1 MTFEDSFLEQII
13 IIFFY
18 KLKFTIMKKVL
29 TLVSA
34 LSMVAGSA
42 VANDFDWTGLE
53 EPQLEAGTHFV
64 KGTKSNLTYKD
75 QEFSFQVSQGDK
87 VQLEVNG
94 ENLDITVNDSKLTA
108 SLEGGK
114 ISFRAENDGRVVL
127 KLGTGTAIKSIY
139 VESDNYRTAL
149 KYIETIGKAA
159 VNKATVDIADYS
171 TMIDKDNQNLSFDG
185 FFTSVK
191 EEINLE
197 AQKVAQME
205 AELVTAKAGNTVDK
219 LLAEGLATSLENR
232 LNAVKTAVEKIV
244 TDAEAAKKN
253 YDNITKVVAKGVD
266 DRLVEAAKTTVSA
279 IDNNALTYIWDFKL
293 DGKKIVKSSLKAA
306 WAEDE
311 LNAIAKDRDAL
322 KKAAMEELSRF
333 YKSTKNEADWQKDF
347 DGLKG
352 QIDNM
357 IARAIVER
365 DYKSKI
371 TNLKTK
377 VDNLNGV
384 LAIKDVNQ
392 KDVFTKPAG
401 YDDWTKAV
409 KELND
414 FIDDTTNRRDYTK
427 AELDADPVGKYT
439 TADKTFTS
447 LKDEFIGQAHKAL
460 TALSAD
466 AQKNIDTYSYK
477 ISAKYQN
484 EPETQK
490 QYEKEFAVIQSELNG
505 YNKTIGLKDYA
516 TIVEGYNTIAKNIS
530 GINDQVKAKWD
541 KTLNDQKIK
550 VKDNNKEAKKVIDD
564 QIDAVRKNYN
574 DYIAKIEAWKKADF
588 ASDDMI
594 ASLNANQRV
603 LFDIVGELDAQK
615 KAVADKVAELE
626 TAIDEVSDVEFDPN
640 DATKY
645 RFNGEN
651 KDGKTYKSIVE
662 EIEGRIKV
670 QIDAAVKTANDRAWT
685 YLTRD
690 WSNGKATLTFND
702 ANQKYNA
709 AKEYIDKGLSESK
722 MTQEAHD
729 SFDKRYQGILDK
741 SQNANFGENYRVDAY
756 NKANDYMNA
765 LTLADNIGSIS
776 TDYLAKIET
785 AVKAVNDQL
794 EAYKALYQKVATKKV
809 AWTVAKSKEADYQKE
824 YKQVVPDG
832 KDDFVKIKL
841 QEINDALKDFSK
853 KLEDNA
859 LEASSLKD
867 EADTVLK
874 FFDAGYFQATNYKGY
889 VANNEAKSKADALIA
904 VVKAEITNAKAAIAG
919 YREEVQADANVV
931 IAAAETTVSAQE
943 SSVAKDFA
951 DGKLGDTY
959 ASIEGALKTASAN
972 LKQALAD
979 AEKAEKGGNLDI
991 DGDGQIG
998 LSDIDK
1004 ATDNTKGGAMDGT
1017 TFTNF
1022 IEAYLQY
1029 ISK

>member
-1 MTFEDSFLEQII
+1 
-13 IIFFY
+13 
-18 KLKFTIMKKVL
+18 MKKVL

-53 EPQLEAGTHFV
+53 KPQLEAGTHFV
-64 KGTKSNLTYKD
+64 KGTKSNLTYEN
-75 QEFSFQVSQGDK
+75 QAFSFKVTKGDK
-87 VQLEVNG
+87 VQLGVNG
-94 ENLDITVNDSKLTA
+94 ENLDITVNGSKLSA

-114 ISFRAENDGRVVL
+114 ISFVAEADGDVVL
-127 KLGTGTAIKSIY
+127 KLGTDTAIKSIY
-139 VESDNYRTAL
+139 VESDNYRKAENLIKTV
-149 KYIETIGKAA
+149 GMAA

-205 AELVTAKAGNTVDK
+205 AELVTAKAENTVK
-219 LLAEGLATSLENR
+219 ELLAEGLETSLEKR
-232 LNAVKTAVEKIV
+232 LGAVKTAVEKIV
-244 TDAEAAKKN
+244 KDAEAAKKN

-427 AELDADPVGKYT
+427 AELDVDPVGKYT

-541 KTLNDQKIK
+541 KTLNDQKVK
-550 VKDNNKEAKKVIDD
+550 VKDNNKDAKKVIDD

-741 SQNANFGENYRVDAY
+741 SQNANVGENYRVDAY

-794 EAYKALYQKVATKKV
+794 EAYTALYQKVATKKV

-832 KDDFVKIKL
+832 KDDFVKTKL
-841 QEINDALKDFSK
+841 KEINDALKAFSK

-859 LEASSLKD
+859 LTASSLND
-867 EADTVLK
+867 EADAVLAS
-874 FFDAGYFQATNYKGY
+874 FDAGYFQATNYKGY

-951 DGKLGDTY
+951 AGTLGDTY

-998 LSDIDK
+998 LSDIEK

>member
-1 MTFEDSFLEQII
+1 
-13 IIFFY
+13 
-18 KLKFTIMKKVL
+18 MKKVL

-53 EPQLEAGTHFV
+53 KPQLEAGTHFV
-64 KGTKSNLTYKD
+64 KGTKSNLTYEN
-75 QEFSFQVSQGDK
+75 QAFSFKVTKGDK
-87 VQLEVNG
+87 VQLGVNG
-94 ENLDITVNDSKLTA
+94 ENLDITVNGSKLSA

-114 ISFRAENDGRVVL
+114 ISFVAEADGDVVL
-127 KLGTGTAIKSIY
+127 KLGTDTAIKSIY
-139 VESDNYRTAL
+139 VESDNYRKAENLIKTV
-149 KYIETIGKAA
+149 GMAA

-205 AELVTAKAGNTVDK
+205 AELVTAKAENTVK
-219 LLAEGLATSLENR
+219 ELLAEGLETSLEKR
-232 LNAVKTAVEKIV
+232 LGAVKTAVEKIV
-244 TDAEAAKKN
+244 KDAEAAKKN

-427 AELDADPVGKYT
+427 AELDVDPVGKYT

-541 KTLNDQKIK
+541 KTLNDQKVK
-550 VKDNNKEAKKVIDD
+550 VKDNNKDAKKVIDD

-662 EIEGRIKV
+662 EIEERIKV

-741 SQNANFGENYRVDAY
+741 SQNANVGENYRVDAY

-794 EAYKALYQKVATKKV
+794 EAYTALYQKVATKKV

-832 KDDFVKIKL
+832 KDDFVKTKL
-841 QEINDALKDFSK
+841 QEINDALKAFSK

-859 LEASSLKD
+859 LTASSLND
-867 EADTVLK
+867 EADAVLAS
-874 FFDAGYFQATNYKGY
+874 FDAGYFQATNYKGF

-951 DGKLGDTY
+951 AGTLGDTY

-998 LSDIDK
+998 LSDIEK

>member
-1 MTFEDSFLEQII
+1 
-13 IIFFY
+13 
-18 KLKFTIMKKVL
+18 MKKVL

-53 EPQLEAGTHFV
+53 KPQLEAGTHFV
-64 KGTKSNLTYKD
+64 KGTKQNLTYEN
-75 QEFSFQVSQGDK
+75 QEFSFKVTKGDK
-87 VQLEVNG
+87 VQLGVNG
-94 ENLDITVNDSKLTA
+94 ENLDITVNGSKLSA

-114 ISFRAENDGRVVL
+114 ISFVAEADGDVVL
-127 KLGTGTAIKSIY
+127 KLGTDTAIKSIY
-139 VESDNYRTAL
+139 VESDNYREAEKLIKTV
-149 KYIETIGKAA
+149 GMAA

-205 AELVTAKAGNTVDK
+205 AELVTAKAENTVDK
-219 LLAEGLATSLENR
+219 LLAKGLETSLENR

-266 DRLVEAAKTTVSA
+266 ERLVEAAKTTVSK
-279 IDNNALTYIWDFKL
+279 IDNDALTYIWDFKL

-311 LNAIAKDRDAL
+311 LKAIAKDRDEL

-333 YKSTKNEADWQKDF
+333 YKSTKNNADWQKDF

-365 DYKSKI
+365 EYKSKI

-392 KDVFTKPAG
+392 KEVFTKPAG

-427 AELDADPVGKYT
+427 DELVVNPVGKYT
-439 TADKTFTS
+439 TAENTFTS
-447 LKDEFIGQAHKAL
+447 LKDEFIGQAHSAL

-574 DYIAKIEAWKKADF
+574 DNIAKIEAWKKADF

-615 KAVADKVAELE
+615 KAVADKVTELE

-640 DATKY
+640 DADKY
-645 RFNGEN
+645 RFSGKN
-651 KDGKTYKSIVE
+651 KDGKTYKEIVE

-670 QIDAAVKTANDRAWT
+670 QIDEAVKTANDRAWT

-741 SQNANFGENYRVDAY
+741 SQNANVGENYRVDAY
-756 NKANDYMNA
+756 DKANDYKTA

-785 AVKAVNDQL
+785 AVKAVNVQL
-794 EAYKALYQKVATKKV
+794 EAYTALYQKVATKKV

-832 KDDFVKIKL
+832 KDDFVKTKL
-841 QEINDALKDFSK
+841 QEINDALKAFSK

-859 LEASSLKD
+859 LTASSLND
-867 EADTVLK
+867 EADAVLAS
-874 FFDAGYFQATNYKGY
+874 FDAGYFQATNYKGY

-998 LSDIDK
+998 LSDIEK

>member
-1 MTFEDSFLEQII
+1 
-13 IIFFY
+13 
-18 KLKFTIMKKVL
+18 MKKVL
-29 TLVSA
+29 TLVST

-42 VANDFDWTGLE
+42 FANDFDWADLK
-53 EPQLEAGTHFV
+53 EPQLEEGTHFV
-64 KGTKSNLTYKD
+64 KGTKQNLTYENK
-75 QEFSFQVSQGDK
+75 EFTFKVTKGDK
-87 VQLEVNG
+87 VQLGVNG
-94 ENLDITVNDSKLTA
+94 ENLDITVNGSKLSA

-114 ISFRAENDGRVVL
+114 ISFVVEADGDVVL
-127 KLGTGTAIKSIY
+127 KLGTDTDIKSIY
-139 VESDNYRTAL
+139 VESDNYREAEKLIKTV
-149 KYIETIGKAA
+149 GMAA

-205 AELVTAKAGNTVDK
+205 AELVTAKAENTVDK
-219 LLAEGLATSLENR
+219 LLAKGSETSLENR

-244 TDAEAAKKN
+244 KDAEAAKKN
-253 YDNITKVVAKGVD
+253 YDDITKVVAKGVD
-266 DRLVEAAKTTVSA
+266 DRLVEAAKTIVSA

-293 DGKKIVKSSLKAA
+293 DGKKIVTSSLKAA

-311 LNAIAKDRDAL
+311 LKAIAKDRDEL

-333 YKSTKNEADWQKDF
+333 YKSTKNNADWQKDF
-347 DGLKG
+347 DGLKD

-371 TNLKTK
+371 TDLKTK

-384 LAIKDVNQ
+384 LAIKDFNQ
-392 KDVFTKPAG
+392 KEVFTKPAD
-401 YDDWTKAV
+401 YDDWTKTV
-409 KELND
+409 KDLND

-427 AELDADPVGKYT
+427 TQLAADPVGKYT
-439 TADKTFTS
+439 DAENTFTA
-447 LKDEFIGQAHKAL
+447 LKGKFIDQAHDAL
-460 TALSAD
+460 TALSAG

-490 QYEKEFAVIQSELNG
+490 QYEKEFAAIQSDLNTC
-505 YNKTIGLKDYA
+505 NKTIGLKDYA
-516 TIVEGYNTIAKNIS
+516 TIVEGFNTIAKKIS
-530 GINDQVKAKWD
+530 DIEDQVKAKWD
-541 KTLNDQKIK
+541 TTLNDQKVK
-550 VKDNNKEAKKVIDD
+550 VKGNNKDAKKVIDD
-564 QIDAVRKNYN
+564 QIDAVRKYYN

-588 ASDDMI
+588 ASEEMV
-594 ASLNANQRV
+594 ASLNAKQRV
-603 LFDIVGELDAQK
+603 LFDIVDELDAQK

-626 TAIDEVSDVEFDPN
+626 IAIDEVSDVEFDPN

-662 EIEGRIKV
+662 EIEERING
-670 QIDAAVKTANDRAWT
+670 QIKDAVKIANERAWA
-685 YLTRD
+685 YLDSDYTL
-690 WSNGKATLTFND
+690 SETPLTFND
-702 ANQKYNA
+702 ADFKYNT
-709 AKEYIDKGLSESK
+709 AKKRIDEGLSESK

-741 SQNANFGENYRVDAY
+741 SLNNGVGENYKADAIA
-756 NKANDYMNA
+756 KANKYKYD
-765 LTLADNIGSIS
+765 LILADSIGRIS
-776 TDYLAKIET
+776 TDYLAKIVN
-785 AVKAVNDQL
+785 AVKAVNDQYD
-794 EAYKALYQKVATKKV
+794 AYTALYQKVATKKV

-832 KDDFVKIKL
+832 KDDFVKTKL
-841 QEINDALKDFSK
+841 QEINDALKAFSQ
-853 KLEDNA
+853 KLEVNA
-859 LEASSLKD
+859 LAASTLKD
-867 EADTVLK
+867 EADAVLAS
-874 FFDAGYFQATNYKGY
+874 FDAGYFQATNYKGY

-931 IAAAETTVSAQE
+931 IAAAESTVSAQE
-943 SSVAKDFA
+943 SSVATDFA
-951 DGKLGDTY
+951 AGKLGDTY

-979 AEKAEKGGNLDI
+979 AEKAEKGGNLDL
-991 DGDGQIG
+991 DGDGEIG
-998 LSDIDK
+998 LGDIEK
-1004 ATDNTKGGAMDGT
+1004 AADNVKSGAMDGT
-1017 TFTNF
+1017 TYADF
-1022 IEAYLQY
+1022 IKAYLQY
-1029 ISK
+1029 ITK

>member
-1 MTFEDSFLEQII
+1 
-13 IIFFY
+13 
-18 KLKFTIMKKVL
+18 
-29 TLVSA
+29 
-34 LSMVAGSA
+34 
-42 VANDFDWTGLE
+42 
-53 EPQLEAGTHFV
+53 
-64 KGTKSNLTYKD
+64 
-75 QEFSFQVSQGDK
+75 
-87 VQLEVNG
+87 
-94 ENLDITVNDSKLTA
+94 
-108 SLEGGK
+108 
-114 ISFRAENDGRVVL
+114 
-127 KLGTGTAIKSIY
+127 
-139 VESDNYRTAL
+139 
-149 KYIETIGKAA
+149 
-159 VNKATVDIADYS
+159 
-171 TMIDKDNQNLSFDG
+171 
-185 FFTSVK
+185 
-191 EEINLE
+191 
-197 AQKVAQME
+197 ME
-205 AELVTAKAGNTVDK
+205 AELVTAKAENTVK
-219 LLAEGLATSLENR
+219 ELLAEGLETSLEKR
-232 LNAVKTAVEKIV
+232 LGAVKTAVEKIV
-244 TDAEAAKKN
+244 KDAEAAKKN

-427 AELDADPVGKYT
+427 AELDVDPVGKYT

-541 KTLNDQKIK
+541 KTLNDQKVK
-550 VKDNNKEAKKVIDD
+550 VKDNNKDAKKVIDD

-741 SQNANFGENYRVDAY
+741 SQNANVGENYRVDAY

-794 EAYKALYQKVATKKV
+794 EAYTALYQKVATKKV

-832 KDDFVKIKL
+832 KDDFVKTKL
-841 QEINDALKDFSK
+841 QEINDALKAFSK

-859 LEASSLKD
+859 LTASSLND
-867 EADTVLK
+867 EADAVLAS
-874 FFDAGYFQATNYKGY
+874 FDAGYFQATNYKGY

-951 DGKLGDTY
+951 AGTLGDTY

-979 AEKAEKGGNLDI
+979 AEKAEKGGNLDL
-991 DGDGQIG
+991 DGDGEIG
-998 LSDIDK
+998 LGDIVK
-1004 ATDNTKGGAMDGT
+1004 AGANVDAGVMDGT
-1017 TFTNF
+1017 TFMNF
-1022 IEAYLQY
+1022 IDAYLQY
-1029 ISK
+1029 KKK

>member
-1 MTFEDSFLEQII
+1 
-13 IIFFY
+13 
-18 KLKFTIMKKVL
+18 MKKVL

-64 KGTKSNLTYKD
+64 KGTKSNLTYED
-75 QEFSFQVSQGDK
+75 QEFSFQVTKGDK

-114 ISFRAENDGRVVL
+114 ISFRAENDGRVAL

-139 VESDNYRTAL
+139 VESDNYREAEKLIKTV
-149 KYIETIGKAA
+149 GMAA

-205 AELVTAKAGNTVDK
+205 AELVTAKAENTVDK
-219 LLAEGLATSLENR
+219 LLAKGLPTSLENR

-266 DRLVEAAKTTVSA
+266 DRLVEAAKTSVSK
-279 IDNNALTYIWDFKL
+279 IDNDALTYIWDFKL
-293 DGKKIVKSSLKAA
+293 DSKKKIVKSSLKAA

-333 YKSTKNEADWQKDF
+333 YKSTKNNADWQKDF

-365 DYKSKI
+365 EYKSKI

-377 VDNLNGV
+377 VDNLEGV

-392 KDVFTKPAG
+392 KEVFTKPAG

-427 AELDADPVGKYT
+427 DELVVNPVGKYT
-439 TADKTFTS
+439 TAEKTFTS
-447 LKDEFIGQAHKAL
+447 LKDEFIDQAHKAL

-490 QYEKEFAVIQSELNG
+490 QYEKEFAAIQSELNG

-516 TIVEGYNTIAKNIS
+516 TIVEGYNTIAPKIT

-541 KTLNDQKIK
+541 KTLDDQKLK
-550 VKDNNKEAKKVIDD
+550 VKANNNDAKKVIDD

-574 DYIAKIEAWKKADF
+574 DNIAKIEAWKKADF

-640 DATKY
+640 DADKY
-645 RFNGEN
+645 RFSGKN
-651 KDGKTYKSIVE
+651 KDGKTYKEIVE
-662 EIEGRIKV
+662 EIEGRIKA

-690 WSNGKATLTFND
+690 WANGKATLTFND
-702 ANQKYNA
+702 ANQKYNT

-741 SQNANFGENYRVDAY
+741 SLNNGVGENYRADAY
-756 NKANDYMNA
+756 TKANDYKTA

-785 AVKAVNDQL
+785 AVQAVNVQL
-794 EAYKALYQKVATKKV
+794 DAYTTLYQKVATKKV

-832 KDDFVKIKL
+832 KDDFVKTKL
-841 QEINDALKDFSK
+841 QEINDALKAFSK

-859 LEASSLKD
+859 LTASTLND
-867 EADTVLK
+867 EADAVLAS
-874 FFDAGYFQATNYKGY
+874 FDAGYFQATNYKGY

-919 YREEVQADANVV
+919 YREEVQAEANVV

-998 LSDIDK
+998 LSDIEK

>member
-1 MTFEDSFLEQII
+1 
-13 IIFFY
+13 
-18 KLKFTIMKKVL
+18 MKKVL

-53 EPQLEAGTHFV
+53 KPQLEAGTHFV
-64 KGTKSNLTYKD
+64 KGTKKNLTYEN
-75 QEFSFQVSQGDK
+75 QEFSFKVTKGDK
-87 VQLEVNG
+87 VQLGVNG
-94 ENLDITVNDSKLTA
+94 ENLDITVNGSKLSA

-114 ISFRAENDGRVVL
+114 ISFVAEADGDVVL
-127 KLGTGTAIKSIY
+127 KLGTDTAIKSIY
-139 VESDNYRTAL
+139 VESDNYREAEKLIKTV
-149 KYIETIGKAA
+149 GMAA

-205 AELVTAKAGNTVDK
+205 AELVTAKANNTVDK
-219 LLAEGLATSLENR
+219 LLGDLVDHPLDASKKITTLEYN
-232 LNAVKTAVEKIV
+232 LLAVKTAVEKIV

-253 YDNITKVVAKGVD
+253 YDKITKDLAKGLD
-266 DRLVEAAKTTVSA
+266 NRLVEAAKTTVSA

-311 LNAIAKDRDAL
+311 LKAIAKDRDAL

-333 YKSTKNEADWQKDF
+333 YKSTKNNADWQKDF

-392 KDVFTKPAG
+392 KEVFAKPTG

-427 AELDADPVGKYT
+427 AELDVDPVGKYT

-530 GINDQVKAKWD
+530 GINDQVKVKWD
-541 KTLNDQKIK
+541 KTLNDQKLK
-550 VKDNNKEAKKVIDD
+550 VKANNNDAKKVIDD
-564 QIDAVRKNYN
+564 QIDAVRKYYN
-574 DYIAKIEAWKKADF
+574 DNIAKIEAWKKADF

-603 LFDIVGELDAQK
+603 LFDIVDELDAQK
-615 KAVADKVAELE
+615 KAVADKVTELE

-662 EIEGRIKV
+662 EIEVRIKA
-670 QIDAAVKTANDRAWT
+670 QIDAAVKTANDRAWN

-690 WSNGKATLTFND
+690 WSNGKATLTFKD
-702 ANQKYNA
+702 ANQKYDT

-741 SQNANFGENYRVDAY
+741 SQNAGVGENYRADAY
-756 NKANDYMNA
+756 AKANDYKTA

-776 TDYLAKIET
+776 TDYLAKIEA
-785 AVKAVNDQL
+785 AVQAVNAQL
-794 EAYKALYQKVATKKV
+794 KDYTDLYQKVATKKV
-809 AWTVAKSKEADYQKE
+809 AWTVAKSKETDYQKE

-832 KDDFVKIKL
+832 KDDFVKTKL
-841 QEINDALKDFSK
+841 QEINDVLKAFSQ

-859 LEASSLKD
+859 LTASSLND
-867 EADTVLK
+867 EAKAVLAS
-874 FFDAGYFQATNYKGY
+874 FDAGYFQATNYKGY
-889 VANNEAKSKADALIA
+889 VANNEAKSKADKLIA
-904 VVKAEITNAKAAIAG
+904 AVKAEITNAKAAIAG
-919 YREEVQADANVV
+919 YREEVQAEANVV

-959 ASIEGALKTASAN
+959 ASIEGALNTASAN
-972 LKQALAD
+972 LKKALAD

-998 LSDIDK
+998 LSDIEK

>member
-1 MTFEDSFLEQII
+1 
-13 IIFFY
+13 
-18 KLKFTIMKKVL
+18 MKKVL

-53 EPQLEAGTHFV
+53 KPQLEAGTHFV
-64 KGTKSNLTYKD
+64 KGTKSNLTYEN
-75 QEFSFQVSQGDK
+75 QAFSFKVTKGDK
-87 VQLEVNG
+87 VQLGVNG
-94 ENLDITVNDSKLTA
+94 ENLDITVNGSKLSA

-114 ISFRAENDGRVVL
+114 ISFVAEADGDVVL
-127 KLGTGTAIKSIY
+127 KLGTDTAIKSIY
-139 VESDNYRTAL
+139 VESDNYRKAENLIKTV
-149 KYIETIGKAA
+149 GMAA

-205 AELVTAKAGNTVDK
+205 AELVTAKAENTVK
-219 LLAEGLATSLENR
+219 ELLAEGLETSLEKR
-232 LNAVKTAVEKIV
+232 LGAVKTAVEKIV
-244 TDAEAAKKN
+244 KDAEAAKKN

-427 AELDADPVGKYT
+427 AELDVDPVGKYT

-541 KTLNDQKIK
+541 KTLNDQKVK
-550 VKDNNKEAKKVIDD
+550 VKDNNKDAKKVIDD

-741 SQNANFGENYRVDAY
+741 SQNANVGENYRVDAY

-794 EAYKALYQKVATKKV
+794 EAYTALYQKVATKKV

-832 KDDFVKIKL
+832 KDDFVKTKL
-841 QEINDALKDFSK
+841 QEINDALKAFSK

-859 LEASSLKD
+859 LTASSLND
-867 EADTVLK
+867 EADAVLAS
-874 FFDAGYFQATNYKGY
+874 FDAGYFQATNYKGY

-951 DGKLGDTY
+951 AGTLGDTY

-998 LSDIDK
+998 LSDIEK

>member
-1 MTFEDSFLEQII
+1 
-13 IIFFY
+13 
-18 KLKFTIMKKVL
+18 MKKVL

-139 VESDNYRTAL
+139 VESDNYREAEKLIKTV
-149 KYIETIGKAA
+149 GMAA

-205 AELVTAKAGNTVDK
+205 AELVTAKAENTVDK
-219 LLAEGLATSLENR
+219 LLAKGAETSLENR

-266 DRLVEAAKTTVSA
+266 DRLVEAAKTTVSK
-279 IDNNALTYIWDFKL
+279 IDNDALTYIWDFKL
-293 DGKKIVKSSLKAA
+293 EGKKIVKSSLKAA

-311 LNAIAKDRDAL
+311 LKAIAKDRDEL

-333 YKSTKNEADWQKDF
+333 YKSTENNADWQKDF

-352 QIDNM
+352 QINNM

-365 DYKSKI
+365 EYKSKI

-392 KDVFTKPAG
+392 KEVFTKPAG

-427 AELDADPVGKYT
+427 DELVVNPVGKYT
-439 TADKTFTS
+439 TAEKTFTS
-447 LKDEFIGQAHKAL
+447 LKDEFIDQAHKAL

-516 TIVEGYNTIAKNIS
+516 TIVEGYNNIAPKIS

-541 KTLNDQKIK
+541 KTLDDQKLK
-550 VKDNNKEAKKVIDD
+550 VKANNNDAKKVIDD
-564 QIDAVRKNYN
+564 QIDAVRKYYN
-574 DYIAKIEAWKKADF
+574 DNIAKIEAWKKADF

-603 LFDIVGELDAQK
+603 LFDIVDELDAQK
-615 KAVADKVAELE
+615 KAVADKVTELE

-662 EIEGRIKV
+662 EIEVRIKA
-670 QIDAAVKTANDRAWT
+670 QIDAAVKTANDRAWN

-690 WSNGKATLTFND
+690 WSNGKATLTFKD
-702 ANQKYNA
+702 ANQKYDT

-741 SQNANFGENYRVDAY
+741 SQNNGVGENYRADAY
-756 NKANDYMNA
+756 AKANDYKTA

-776 TDYLAKIET
+776 TDYLAKIEA
-785 AVKAVNDQL
+785 AVQAVNAQL
-794 EAYKALYQKVATKKV
+794 KDYTDLYQKVATKKV
-809 AWTVAKSKEADYQKE
+809 AWTVAKSKETDYQKE

-832 KDDFVKIKL
+832 KDDFVKTKL
-841 QEINDALKDFSK
+841 QEINDALKAFSQ

-859 LEASSLKD
+859 LTASSLND
-867 EADTVLK
+867 EAKAVLAS
-874 FFDAGYFQATNYKGY
+874 FDAGYFQATNYKGY
-889 VANNEAKSKADALIA
+889 VANNEAKSKADKLIA
-904 VVKAEITNAKAAIAG
+904 AVKAEITNAKAAIAG
-919 YREEVQADANVV
+919 YREEVQAEANVV
-931 IAAAETTVSAQE
+931 ISAAESTVSAQE
-943 SSVAKDFA
+943 SSVATDFA
-951 DGKLGDTY
+951 AGKLGDTY

-998 LSDIDK
+998 LSDIEK

>member
-1 MTFEDSFLEQII
+1 
-13 IIFFY
+13 
-18 KLKFTIMKKVL
+18 MKKVL

-64 KGTKSNLTYKD
+64 KGTKSNLTYED
-75 QEFSFQVSQGDK
+75 QEFSFQVTKGDK

-114 ISFRAENDGRVVL
+114 ISFRAENDGRVAL

-139 VESDNYRTAL
+139 VESDNYREAEKLIKTV
-149 KYIETIGKAA
+149 GMAA

-205 AELVTAKAGNTVDK
+205 AELVTAKAENTVDK
-219 LLAEGLATSLENR
+219 LLAKGEINSLENR

-266 DRLVEAAKTTVSA
+266 DRLVEAAKTTVSK
-279 IDNNALTYIWDFKL
+279 IDNDALTYIWDFKL
-293 DGKKIVKSSLKAA
+293 DSKKKIVKSSLKAA

-333 YKSTKNEADWQKDF
+333 YKSTKNNADWQKDF

-392 KDVFTKPAG
+392 KEVFAKPAG

-427 AELDADPVGKYT
+427 TQLDADPVGKYT
-439 TADKTFTS
+439 DTEKTFS
-447 LKDEFIGQAHKAL
+447 ALKGKFIDQAHDAL

-505 YNKTIGLKDYA
+505 YNKTISLKDYA
-516 TIVEGYNTIAKNIS
+516 TIVEGYNNIAPKIS

-541 KTLNDQKIK
+541 KTLNDQKLK
-550 VKDNNKEAKKVIDD
+550 VKANNNDAKKVIDD
-564 QIDAVRKNYN
+564 LIDAVRKNYN

-651 KDGKTYKSIVE
+651 KDGKTYKKIVE
-662 EIEGRIKV
+662 EIEGRINA
-670 QIDAAVKTANDRAWT
+670 QIDEAVKTANDRAWN
-685 YLTRD
+685 YLTSD
-690 WSNGKATLTFND
+690 WSSNGKATLTFND
-702 ANQKYNA
+702 ANQKYNT

-741 SQNANFGENYRVDAY
+741 SQNAGVGENYRADAY
-756 NKANDYMNA
+756 TKANDYKSA

-785 AVKAVNDQL
+785 AVQAVNVQL
-794 EAYKALYQKVATKKV
+794 DAYTTLYQKVATKKV

-832 KDDFVKIKL
+832 KDDFVKTKL
-841 QEINDALKDFSK
+841 QEINDALKAFSK

-859 LEASSLKD
+859 LTASTLND
-867 EADTVLK
+867 EADAVLAS
-874 FFDAGYFQATNYKGY
+874 FDAGYFQATNYKGY

-998 LSDIDK
+998 LSDIEK

>member
-1 MTFEDSFLEQII
+1 
-13 IIFFY
+13 
-18 KLKFTIMKKVL
+18 MKKVL

-53 EPQLEAGTHFV
+53 KPQLEAGTHFV
-64 KGTKSNLTYKD
+64 KGTKSNLTYEN
-75 QEFSFQVSQGDK
+75 QAFSFKVTKGDK
-87 VQLEVNG
+87 VQLGVNG
-94 ENLDITVNDSKLTA
+94 ENLDITVNGSKLSA

-114 ISFRAENDGRVVL
+114 ISFVAEADGDVVL
-127 KLGTGTAIKSIY
+127 KLGTDTAIKSIY
-139 VESDNYRTAL
+139 VESDNYRKAENLIKTV
-149 KYIETIGKAA
+149 GMAA

-205 AELVTAKAGNTVDK
+205 AELVTAKAENTVK
-219 LLAEGLATSLENR
+219 ELLAEGLETSLEKR
-232 LNAVKTAVEKIV
+232 LGAVKTAVEKIV
-244 TDAEAAKKN
+244 KDAEAAKKN

-427 AELDADPVGKYT
+427 AELDVDPVGKYT

-541 KTLNDQKIK
+541 KTLNDQKVK
-550 VKDNNKEAKKVIDD
+550 VKDNNKDAKKVIDD

-685 YLTRD
+685 YLTSD
-690 WSNGKATLTFND
+690 WSNGKATLTFYD

-741 SQNANFGENYRVDAY
+741 SQNANVGENYRVDAY

-794 EAYKALYQKVATKKV
+794 EAYTALYQKVATKKV

-832 KDDFVKIKL
+832 KDDFVKTKL
-841 QEINDALKDFSK
+841 QEINDALKAFSK

-859 LEASSLKD
+859 LTASSLND
-867 EADTVLK
+867 EADAVLAS
-874 FFDAGYFQATNYKGY
+874 FDAGYFQATNYKGY

-951 DGKLGDTY
+951 AGTLGDTY

-979 AEKAEKGGNLDI
+979 AEKAEKGGNLDL
-991 DGDGQIG
+991 DGDGEIG
-998 LSDIDK
+998 LGDIVK
-1004 ATDNTKGGAMDGT
+1004 AGANVDAGVMDGT
-1017 TFTNF
+1017 TFMNF
-1022 IEAYLQY
+1022 IDAYLQY
-1029 ISK
+1029 KKK

>member
-1 MTFEDSFLEQII
+1 
-13 IIFFY
+13 
-18 KLKFTIMKKVL
+18 MKKVL

-64 KGTKSNLTYKD
+64 KGTKSNLTYEN
-75 QEFSFQVSQGDK
+75 QAFSFKVTKGDK
-87 VQLEVNG
+87 VQLGVNG
-94 ENLDITVNDSKLTA
+94 ENLDITVNGSKLSA

-114 ISFRAENDGRVVL
+114 ISFVAEADGDVVL
-127 KLGTGTAIKSIY
+127 KLGTDTAIKSIY
-139 VESDNYRTAL
+139 VESDNYREAEKLIKTV
-149 KYIETIGKAA
+149 GMAA

-205 AELVTAKAGNTVDK
+205 AELVTAKAENTVDK
-219 LLAEGLATSLENR
+219 LLAKGLETSLENR

-266 DRLVEAAKTTVSA
+266 DRLVEAAKTSVSK
-279 IDNNALTYIWDFKL
+279 IDNDALTYIWDFKL
-293 DGKKIVKSSLKAA
+293 DSNKKIVKSNLKAA

-333 YKSTKNEADWQKDF
+333 YKSTKNNADWQKDF

-392 KDVFTKPAG
+392 KDVFTKPAN

-427 AELDADPVGKYT
+427 TQLDADPVGKYT
-439 TADKTFTS
+439 TAENTFTS
-447 LKDEFIGQAHKAL
+447 LKDEFIGQAHRAL

-541 KTLNDQKIK
+541 KTLNDQKLK
-550 VKDNNKEAKKVIDD
+550 VKANNNDAKKVIDD

-574 DYIAKIEAWKKADF
+574 DNIAKIEAWKKADF

-640 DATKY
+640 DADKY
-645 RFNGEN
+645 RFSGKN
-651 KDGKTYKSIVE
+651 KDGKTYKEIVE
-662 EIEGRIKV
+662 EIETRINA
-670 QIDAAVKTANDRAWT
+670 QIDEAVKTANDRAWN
-685 YLTRD
+685 YLTSD

-702 ANQKYNA
+702 ADQKYNT

-741 SQNANFGENYRVDAY
+741 SQNAGVGENYRADAY
-756 NKANDYMNA
+756 TKANDYKTA

-785 AVKAVNDQL
+785 AVQAVNVQL
-794 EAYKALYQKVATKKV
+794 DAYTTLYQKVATKKV

-832 KDDFVKIKL
+832 KDDFVKTKL
-841 QEINDALKDFSK
+841 QEINDALKAFSK

-859 LEASSLKD
+859 LTASSLND
-867 EADTVLK
+867 EADAVLAS
-874 FFDAGYFQATNYKGY
+874 FDAGYFQATNYKGY

-979 AEKAEKGGNLDI
+979 AEKAEKGGNLDL
-991 DGDGQIG
+991 DGDGEIG
-998 LSDIDK
+998 LGDIVK
-1004 ATDNTKGGAMDGT
+1004 AGANVDAGVMDGT
-1017 TFTNF
+1017 TFMNF
-1022 IEAYLQY
+1022 IDAYLQY
-1029 ISK
+1029 KKK

>member
-1 MTFEDSFLEQII
+1 
-13 IIFFY
+13 
-18 KLKFTIMKKVL
+18 MKKVL

-64 KGTKSNLTYKD
+64 KGTKSNLTYEN
-75 QEFSFQVSQGDK
+75 QAFSFKVTKGDK
-87 VQLEVNG
+87 VQLGVNG
-94 ENLDITVNDSKLTA
+94 ENLDITVNGSKLSA

-114 ISFRAENDGRVVL
+114 ISFVAEADGDVVL
-127 KLGTGTAIKSIY
+127 KLGTDTAIKSIY
-139 VESDNYRTAL
+139 VESDNYREAEKLIKTV
-149 KYIETIGKAA
+149 GMAA

-205 AELVTAKAGNTVDK
+205 AELVTAKAENTVDK
-219 LLAEGLATSLENR
+219 LLAKGLETSLENR

-266 DRLVEAAKTTVSA
+266 DRLVEAAKTSVSK
-279 IDNNALTYIWDFKL
+279 IDNDALTYIWDFKL
-293 DGKKIVKSSLKAA
+293 DSKKKIVKSNLKAA

-333 YKSTKNEADWQKDF
+333 YKSTKNNADWQKDF

-392 KDVFTKPAG
+392 KDVFTKPAN

-427 AELDADPVGKYT
+427 TQLDADPVGKYT
-439 TADKTFTS
+439 TAENTFTS
-447 LKDEFIGQAHKAL
+447 LKDEFIGQAHRAL

-505 YNKTIGLKDYA
+505 YNKTIDLKDYA

-541 KTLNDQKIK
+541 KTLNDQKLK
-550 VKDNNKEAKKVIDD
+550 VKANNNDAKKVIDD

-574 DYIAKIEAWKKADF
+574 DNIAKIEAWKKADF

-640 DATKY
+640 DADKY
-645 RFNGEN
+645 RFSGKN
-651 KDGKTYKSIVE
+651 KDGKTYKEIVE
-662 EIEGRIKV
+662 EIETRINA
-670 QIDAAVKTANDRAWT
+670 QIDEAVKTANDRAWN
-685 YLTRD
+685 YLISD

-702 ANQKYNA
+702 ANQKYNT

-741 SQNANFGENYRVDAY
+741 SQNAGVGENYRADAY
-756 NKANDYMNA
+756 TKANDYKTA

-785 AVKAVNDQL
+785 AVQAVNVQL
-794 EAYKALYQKVATKKV
+794 DAYTTLYQKVATKKV

-832 KDDFVKIKL
+832 KDDFVKTKL
-841 QEINDALKDFSK
+841 QEINDALKAFSK

-859 LEASSLKD
+859 LTASSLND
-867 EADTVLK
+867 EADAVLAS
-874 FFDAGYFQATNYKGY
+874 FDAGYFQATNYKGY

-979 AEKAEKGGNLDI
+979 AEKAEKGGNLDL
-991 DGDGQIG
+991 DGDGEIG
-998 LSDIDK
+998 LGDIEK
-1004 ATDNTKGGAMDGT
+1004 AGANVDAGVMDGAT
-1017 TFTNF
+1017 YMNF
-1022 IEAYLQY
+1022 INAYLQY
-1029 ISK
+1029 MKK

>member
-1 MTFEDSFLEQII
+1 
-13 IIFFY
+13 
-18 KLKFTIMKKVL
+18 MKKVL

-64 KGTKSNLTYKD
+64 KGTQSNLTYEN
-75 QEFSFQVSQGDK
+75 QAFSFKVTKGDK
-87 VQLEVNG
+87 VQLGVNG
-94 ENLDITVNDSKLTA
+94 ENLDITVNGSKLSA

-114 ISFRAENDGRVVL
+114 ISFVAEADGDVVL
-127 KLGTGTAIKSIY
+127 KLGTDTAIKSIY
-139 VESDNYRTAL
+139 VESDNYREAEKLIKTV
-149 KYIETIGKAA
+149 GMAA

-205 AELVTAKAGNTVDK
+205 AELVTAKANNTVDK
-219 LLAEGLATSLENR
+219 LLGDIVDHPLDANIKITTLEYR
-232 LNAVKTAVEKIV
+232 LLAVKTAVEKIV
-244 TDAEAAKKN
+244 KDAEAAKKN
-253 YDNITKVVAKGVD
+253 YDDITKVVAKGVD
-266 DRLVEAAKTTVSA
+266 DRLIEAAKTTVSA

-333 YKSTKNEADWQKDF
+333 YKSTKNNADWQKDF
-347 DGLKG
+347 DGLKD

-377 VDNLNGV
+377 VDNLEGV

-392 KDVFTKPAG
+392 KEVFTKPAS

-427 AELDADPVGKYT
+427 TQLDADPVGKYT
-439 TADKTFTS
+439 TAEKTFTS
-447 LKDEFIGQAHKAL
+447 LKNEFIDQAHKAL

-516 TIVEGYNTIAKNIS
+516 TIVEGYNTIANNIS

-541 KTLNDQKIK
+541 KTLNDQKVK
-550 VKDNNKEAKKVIDD
+550 VKDNNKDAKKVIDD

-662 EIEGRIKV
+662 KIEVRIKA
-670 QIDAAVKTANDRAWT
+670 QIDVAVKTANDRAWN
-685 YLTRD
+685 YLTGD
-690 WSNGKATLTFND
+690 WSNGKATLTFKD
-702 ANQKYNA
+702 ANQKYND
-709 AKEYIDKGLSESK
+709 AKDYIDKGLSESK
-722 MTQEAHD
+722 MTEEAHD
-729 SFDKRYQGILDK
+729 SFDNRYQGILDK
-741 SQNANFGENYRVDAY
+741 SLNNGVGENYRADAY
-756 NKANDYMNA
+756 AKANDYKTA

-785 AVKAVNDQL
+785 AVQAVNVQL
-794 EAYKALYQKVATKKV
+794 DAYTTLYQKVATKKV
-809 AWTVAKSKEADYQKE
+809 AWTVAKSKETDYQKE

-832 KDDFVKIKL
+832 KDDFVKTKL
-841 QEINDALKDFSK
+841 QEINDVLKAFSK

-859 LEASSLKD
+859 LTASSLND
-867 EADTVLK
+867 EADAVLAS
-874 FFDAGYFQATNYKGY
+874 FDAGYFQATNYKGY

-959 ASIEGALKTASAN
+959 ATIEGALNTVSAN
-972 LKQALAD
+972 LKKALAD

-998 LSDIDK
+998 LSDIEK

>member
-1 MTFEDSFLEQII
+1 
-13 IIFFY
+13 
-18 KLKFTIMKKVL
+18 MKKVL

-53 EPQLEAGTHFV
+53 KPQLEAGTHFV
-64 KGTKSNLTYKD
+64 KGTKQNLTYEN
-75 QEFSFQVSQGDK
+75 QEFSFKVTKGDK
-87 VQLEVNG
+87 VQLGVNG
-94 ENLDITVNDSKLTA
+94 ENLDITANGSKLSA

-114 ISFRAENDGRVVL
+114 ISFVAEADGDVVL
-127 KLGTGTAIKSIY
+127 KLGTDTAIKSIY
-139 VESDNYRTAL
+139 VESDNYREAEKLIKTV
-149 KYIETIGKAA
+149 GMAA

-205 AELVTAKAGNTVDK
+205 AELVTAKAENTVDK
-219 LLAEGLATSLENR
+219 LLAKGLETSLENR

-253 YDNITKVVAKGVD
+253 YDKITKVVAKGVD
-266 DRLVEAAKTTVSA
+266 ERLVEAAKTTVSK
-279 IDNNALTYIWDFKL
+279 IDNDALTYIWDFKL

-311 LNAIAKDRDAL
+311 LKAIAKDRDEL

-333 YKSTKNEADWQKDF
+333 YKSTKNNADWQKDF

-365 DYKSKI
+365 EYKSKI

-392 KDVFTKPAG
+392 KEVFTKPAG

-427 AELDADPVGKYT
+427 DELVVNPVGKYT
-439 TADKTFTS
+439 TAENTFTS
-447 LKDEFIGQAHKAL
+447 LKDEFIGQAHSAL

-574 DYIAKIEAWKKADF
+574 DNIAKIEAWKKADF

-615 KAVADKVAELE
+615 KAVADKVTELE

-640 DATKY
+640 DADKY
-645 RFNGEN
+645 RFSGKN
-651 KDGKTYKSIVE
+651 KDGKTYKEIVE

-670 QIDAAVKTANDRAWT
+670 QIDEAVKTANDRAWN
-685 YLTRD
+685 YLDTD
-690 WSNGKATLTFND
+690 WSNDKATLTFND
-702 ANQKYNA
+702 ADAKYYA
-709 AKEYIDKGLSESK
+709 AKEKIDKGLSESK

-741 SQNANFGENYRVDAY
+741 SQNANVGENYRVDAY
-756 NKANDYMNA
+756 TKAKAYKTA

-785 AVKAVNDQL
+785 AVKAVNVQL
-794 EAYKALYQKVATKKV
+794 EAYTALYQKVATKKV

-832 KDDFVKIKL
+832 KDDFVKTKL
-841 QEINDALKDFSK
+841 QEINDALKAFSK

-859 LEASSLKD
+859 LTASSLND
-867 EADTVLK
+867 EADAVLAS
-874 FFDAGYFQATNYKGY
+874 FDAGYFQATNYKGY

-998 LSDIDK
+998 LSDIEK

>member
-1 MTFEDSFLEQII
+1 
-13 IIFFY
+13 
-18 KLKFTIMKKVL
+18 MKKVL

-53 EPQLEAGTHFV
+53 KPQLEAGTHFV
-64 KGTKSNLTYKD
+64 KGTKSNLTYEN
-75 QEFSFQVSQGDK
+75 QAFSFKVTKGDK
-87 VQLEVNG
+87 VQLGVNG
-94 ENLDITVNDSKLTA
+94 ENLDITVNGSKLSA

-114 ISFRAENDGRVVL
+114 ISFVAEADGDVVL
-127 KLGTGTAIKSIY
+127 KLGTDTAIKSIY
-139 VESDNYRTAL
+139 VESDNYRKAENLIKTV
-149 KYIETIGKAA
+149 GMAA

-205 AELVTAKAGNTVDK
+205 AELVTAKAENTVK
-219 LLAEGLATSLENR
+219 ELLAEGLETSLEKR
-232 LNAVKTAVEKIV
+232 LGAVKTAVEKIV
-244 TDAEAAKKN
+244 KDAEAAKKN

-427 AELDADPVGKYT
+427 AELDVDPVGKYT

-541 KTLNDQKIK
+541 KTLNDQKVK
-550 VKDNNKEAKKVIDD
+550 VKDNNKDAKKVIDD

-685 YLTRD
+685 YITRD

-741 SQNANFGENYRVDAY
+741 SQNANVGENYRVDAY

-794 EAYKALYQKVATKKV
+794 EAYTALYQKVATKKV

-832 KDDFVKIKL
+832 KDDFVKTKL
-841 QEINDALKDFSK
+841 QEINDALKAFSK

-859 LEASSLKD
+859 LTASSLND
-867 EADTVLK
+867 EADAVLAS
-874 FFDAGYFQATNYKGY
+874 FDAGYFQATNYKGY

-951 DGKLGDTY
+951 AGTLGDTY

-998 LSDIDK
+998 LSDIEK

>member
-1 MTFEDSFLEQII
+1 
-13 IIFFY
+13 
-18 KLKFTIMKKVL
+18 MKKVL

-53 EPQLEAGTHFV
+53 KPQLEAGTHFV
-64 KGTKSNLTYKD
+64 KGTKSNLTYEN
-75 QEFSFQVSQGDK
+75 QAFSFKVTKGDK
-87 VQLEVNG
+87 VQLGVNG
-94 ENLDITVNDSKLTA
+94 ENLDITVNGSKLSA

-114 ISFRAENDGRVVL
+114 ISFVAEADGDVVL
-127 KLGTGTAIKSIY
+127 KLGTDTAIKSIY
-139 VESDNYRTAL
+139 VESDNYRKAENLIKTV
-149 KYIETIGKAA
+149 GMAA

-205 AELVTAKAGNTVDK
+205 AELVTAKAENTVK
-219 LLAEGLATSLENR
+219 ELLAEGLETSLEKR
-232 LNAVKTAVEKIV
+232 LGAVKTAVEKIV
-244 TDAEAAKKN
+244 KDAEAAKKN

-427 AELDADPVGKYT
+427 AELDVDPVGKYT

-741 SQNANFGENYRVDAY
+741 SQNANVGENYRVDAY

-794 EAYKALYQKVATKKV
+794 EAYTALYQKVATKKV

-832 KDDFVKIKL
+832 KDDFVKTKL
-841 QEINDALKDFSK
+841 QEINDALKAFSK

-859 LEASSLKD
+859 LTASSLND
-867 EADTVLK
+867 EADAVLAS
-874 FFDAGYFQATNYKGY
+874 FDAGYFQATNYKGY

-951 DGKLGDTY
+951 AGTLGDTY

-998 LSDIDK
+998 LSDIEK

>member
-1 MTFEDSFLEQII
+1 
-13 IIFFY
+13 
-18 KLKFTIMKKVL
+18 MKKVL

-64 KGTKSNLTYKD
+64 KGTKSNLTYEN
-75 QEFSFQVSQGDK
+75 QAFSFKVTKGDK
-87 VQLEVNG
+87 VQLGVNG
-94 ENLDITVNDSKLTA
+94 ENLDITVNGSKLSA

-114 ISFRAENDGRVVL
+114 ISFVAEADGDVVL
-127 KLGTGTAIKSIY
+127 KLGTDTAIKSIY
-139 VESDNYRTAL
+139 VESDNYRKAEDLIKTV
-149 KYIETIGKAA
+149 GMAA

-205 AELVTAKAGNTVDK
+205 AELVTAKAENTVK
-219 LLAEGLATSLENR
+219 ELLAEGLETSLEKR
-232 LNAVKTAVEKIV
+232 LGAVKTAVEKIV
-244 TDAEAAKKN
+244 KDAEAAKKN

-392 KDVFTKPAG
+392 KNVFTKPAG

-466 AQKNIDTYSYK
+466 AQKNIDNYSYK

-541 KTLNDQKIK
+541 KTLNDQKVK
-550 VKDNNKEAKKVIDD
+550 VKDNNKDAKKVIDD

-741 SQNANFGENYRVDAY
+741 SQNANVGENYRVDAY

-794 EAYKALYQKVATKKV
+794 EAYTALYQKVATKKV

-832 KDDFVKIKL
+832 KDDFVKTKL
-841 QEINDALKDFSK
+841 QEINDALKTFSK

-859 LEASSLKD
+859 LTASSLND
-867 EADTVLK
+867 EADAVLAS
-874 FFDAGYFQATNYKGY
+874 FDAGYFQATNYKGY

-951 DGKLGDTY
+951 AGTLGDTY
-959 ASIEGALKTASAN
+959 ASIEGALNTASAN
-972 LKQALAD
+972 LKKALAD

-998 LSDIDK
+998 LSDIEK

>member
-1 MTFEDSFLEQII
+1 
-13 IIFFY
+13 
-18 KLKFTIMKKVL
+18 
-29 TLVSA
+29 
-34 LSMVAGSA
+34 MVAGSA
-42 VANDFDWTGLE
+42 FANDFDWAGLK
-53 EPQLEAGTHFV
+53 EPQLEEGTHFV
-64 KGTKSNLTYKD
+64 KGTKQNLTYENN
-75 QEFSFQVSQGDK
+75 EFTFKVTKGDK
-87 VQLEVNG
+87 VQLGVNG
-94 ENLDITVNDSKLTA
+94 ENLDITVNGSKLSA

-114 ISFRAENDGRVVL
+114 ISFVVEADGDVVL
-127 KLGTGTAIKSIY
+127 KLGTDTDIKSIY
-139 VESDNYRTAL
+139 VESDNYREAEKLIKTV
-149 KYIETIGKAA
+149 GMAA

-171 TMIDKDNQNLSFDG
+171 TMTDKDNQNLSFDG

-205 AELVTAKAGNTVDK
+205 AELVTAKAENTVDK
-219 LLAEGLATSLENR
+219 LLAKGSETSLENR

-244 TDAEAAKKN
+244 KDAEAAKKN

-266 DRLVEAAKTTVSA
+266 DRLVEAARTNVST
-279 IDNNALTYIWDFKL
+279 INNDALTYIWDFKP
-293 DGKKIVKSSLKAA
+293 DGQKIVKSNLKAA

-311 LNAIAKDRDAL
+311 LKAIAKDRDEL

-333 YKSTKNEADWQKDF
+333 YKSTKNNADWQKDF
-347 DGLKG
+347 DGLKD

-371 TNLKTK
+371 TDLKTK

-384 LAIKDVNQ
+384 LAIKDFNQ

-401 YDDWTKAV
+401 YDDWTKTV
-409 KELND
+409 KDLND

-427 AELDADPVGKYT
+427 TQLDADPVGKYT
-439 TADKTFTS
+439 TADKTFTD
-447 LKDEFIGQAHKAL
+447 LKGKFIDQAHDAL

-490 QYEKEFAVIQSELNG
+490 QYEKEFAVIQSDLNTC
-505 YNKTIGLKDYA
+505 NKTIGLKDYA
-516 TIVEGYNTIAKNIS
+516 TIVEGFNTIAKKIS
-530 GINDQVKAKWD
+530 DIEDQVKAKWD
-541 KTLNDQKIK
+541 TTLNDQKLK
-550 VKDNNKEAKKVIDD
+550 VKANNKDAKKVIDD
-564 QIDAVRKNYN
+564 QIDAVRKYYN

-588 ASDDMI
+588 ASEKMI
-594 ASLNANQRV
+594 ASLNAKQRV
-603 LFDIVGELDAQK
+603 LFDIVDELDAQK
-615 KAVADKVAELE
+615 KAVTDKVAELE
-626 TAIDEVSDVEFDPN
+626 IAIDEVSDVEFDPN

-662 EIEGRIKV
+662 EIEERING
-670 QIDAAVKTANDRAWT
+670 QIKDAVKIANERAWA
-685 YLTRD
+685 YLDSDYTL
-690 WSNGKATLTFND
+690 SETPLTFND
-702 ANQKYNA
+702 ANVKYDTV
-709 AKEYIDKGLSESK
+709 KKRIDEGLSESK

-741 SQNANFGENYRVDAY
+741 SLNNGVGENYKADAIA
-756 NKANDYMNA
+756 KANKYKYD
-765 LTLADNIGSIS
+765 LILADSIGRIS
-776 TDYLAKIET
+776 TDYLAKIEE
-785 AVKAVNDQL
+785 AVEAVNLQYN
-794 EAYKALYQKVATKKV
+794 AYTALYQKVATKKV

-832 KDDFVKIKL
+832 KDDFVKTKL
-841 QEINDALKDFSK
+841 QEINDALKAFSK

-859 LEASSLKD
+859 LAASTLND
-867 EADTVLK
+867 EADAVLAS
-874 FFDAGYFQATNYKGY
+874 FDAGYFQATNYKGY

-931 IAAAETTVSAQE
+931 IAAAESTVSAQE
-943 SSVAKDFA
+943 SSVATDFA
-951 DGKLGDTY
+951 AGKLGDTY

-979 AEKAEKGGNLDI
+979 AEKAEKGGNLDL
-991 DGDGQIG
+991 DGDGEIG
-998 LSDIDK
+998 LGDIEK
-1004 ATDNTKGGAMDGT
+1004 AADNVKSGAMDGT
-1017 TFTNF
+1017 TYADF
-1022 IEAYLQY
+1022 IKAYLQY
-1029 ISK
+1029 ITK

>member
-1 MTFEDSFLEQII
+1 
-13 IIFFY
+13 
-18 KLKFTIMKKVL
+18 MKKVL

-53 EPQLEAGTHFV
+53 KPQLEAGTHFV

-75 QEFSFQVSQGDK
+75 QEFSFQVSKGDK

-108 SLEGGK
+108 SLKGGK
-114 ISFRAENDGRVVL
+114 ISFVAEADGGVVL
-127 KLGTGTAIKSIY
+127 KLGTDTAIKSIY
-139 VESDNYRTAL
+139 VESDNYRKAEKL
-149 KYIETIGKAA
+149 IKTIGMAA

-205 AELVTAKAGNTVDK
+205 AELVTAKAENTVRE
-219 LLAEGLATSLENR
+219 LLAEGLETSLEKR
-232 LNAVKTAVEKIV
+232 LGAVKTAVEKIV
-244 TDAEAAKKN
+244 KDAEAAKKN

-293 DGKKIVKSSLKAA
+293 DGEKIVKSSLKAA

-541 KTLNDQKIK
+541 KTLNDQKVK
-550 VKDNNKEAKKVIDD
+550 VKDNNKDAKKVIDD

-741 SQNANFGENYRVDAY
+741 SQNANVGENYRVDAY

-794 EAYKALYQKVATKKV
+794 EAYTALYQKVATKKV

-832 KDDFVKIKL
+832 KDDFVKTKL
-841 QEINDALKDFSK
+841 QEINDALKAFSK

-859 LEASSLKD
+859 LTASSLND
-867 EADTVLK
+867 EADAVLAS
-874 FFDAGYFQATNYKGY
+874 FDAGYFQATNYKGY

-951 DGKLGDTY
+951 AGTLGDTY

-998 LSDIDK
+998 LSDIEK

>member
-1 MTFEDSFLEQII
+1 
-13 IIFFY
+13 
-18 KLKFTIMKKVL
+18 MKKVL

-42 VANDFDWTGLE
+42 FANDYDWTGLNSPKTDANHNVVINGKATDLKYE
-53 EPQLEAGTHFV
+53 NKKFTFNVNA
-64 KGTKSNLTYKD
+64 
-75 QEFSFQVSQGDK
+75 GDK
-87 VQLEVNG
+87 IELRVNG
-94 ENLDITVNDSKLTA
+94 ENLIITLGGQPLSV

-114 ISFRAENDGRVVL
+114 MNFDAKADGEVVL
-127 KLGTGTAIKSIY
+127 VLGEATTINSIY
-139 VESDNYRTAL
+139 VESDNYRKAEAL
-149 KYIETIGKAA
+149 IKNVGMAA

-266 DRLVEAAKTTVSA
+266 DRLVEAAKTSVSK

-293 DGKKIVKSSLKAA
+293 DSKKKIVKSSLKAA

-311 LNAIAKDRDAL
+311 LKAIAKDRDEL

-333 YKSTKNEADWQKDF
+333 YKSTKNNADWQKDF
-347 DGLKG
+347 DGLKD

-371 TNLKTK
+371 TDLKTK

-427 AELDADPVGKYT
+427 NQLDADPVGKCT
-439 TADKTFTS
+439 TAEKTFTD
-447 LKDEFIGQAHKAL
+447 LKDKFITQAHDAL
-460 TALSAD
+460 AALSAD

-477 ISAKYQN
+477 IAAKYQN
-484 EPETQK
+484 EPATQK
-490 QYEKEFAVIQSELNG
+490 QYEKEFAVIQSNLNAC
-505 YNKTIGLKDYA
+505 NKTINLKDYA
-516 TIVEGYNTIAKNIS
+516 TIVEGFNKIAKTIS
-530 GINDQVKAKWD
+530 DINGEIETKWN
-541 KTLNDQKIK
+541 KTLYDQKVK
-550 VKDNNKEAKKVIDD
+550 VKEKNAEEQKKIDD
-564 QIDAVRKNYN
+564 KIDAVRKNYN
-574 DYIAKIEAWKKADF
+574 DYIAKIETWKKADF
-588 ASDDMI
+588 ANDDMV

-615 KAVADKVAELE
+615 EDVASVVKALKEKIE
-626 TAIDEVSDVEFDPN
+626 GVSDVEFDPN

-645 RFNGEN
+645 RFL
-651 KDGKTYKSIVE
+651 GKNEKGQAYDDIVN
-662 EIEGRIKV
+662 EIERRINV
-670 QIDAAVKTANDRAWT
+670 QIEAAVTTANERAWT
-685 YLTRD
+685 YLNRE
-690 WSNGKATLTFND
+690 WSNGKATLTLRD
-702 ANQKYNA
+702 ADWKYQD

-722 MTQEAHD
+722 MTHEAHD
-729 SFDKRYQGILDK
+729 SFNNRYLGILDK
-741 SQNANFGENYRVDAY
+741 SLNANVGENYRVDALAKATEY
-756 NKANDYMNA
+756 KKAN
-765 LTLADNIGSIS
+765 TLADNIGSIS

-785 AVKAVNDQL
+785 AVKAINVQL
-794 EAYKALYQKVATKKV
+794 EAYTELYKQVAEKKV
-809 AWTVAKSKEADYQKE
+809 AWTVAKSKETDYQKE
-824 YKQVVPDG
+824 YLQVVPDG
-832 KDDFVKIKL
+832 KDDFVKGKL
-841 QEINDALKDFSK
+841 EDINTILKNFSK
-853 KLEDNA
+853 KLKDNA
-859 LEASSLKD
+859 LAASTLKGEA
-867 EADTVLK
+867 EAELAK
-874 FFDAGYFQATNYKGY
+874 FADGYFQATNYKGY
-889 VANNEAKSKADALIA
+889 VANNEAKAKAEALIA

-931 IAAAETTVSAQE
+931 INAAERTVSAQE

-959 ASIEGALKTASAN
+959 ASIEGALNTASAN
-972 LKQALAD
+972 LKKALAD
-979 AEKAEKGGNLDI
+979 AEKAEKGGNLDL
-991 DGDGQIG
+991 DGDGEIG
-998 LSDIDK
+998 LGDIVK
-1004 ATDNTKGGAMDGT
+1004 AGANVDAGVMDGT
-1017 TFTNF
+1017 TFMNF
-1022 IEAYLQY
+1022 IDAYLQY
-1029 ISK
+1029 KKK

>member
-1 MTFEDSFLEQII
+1 
-13 IIFFY
+13 
-18 KLKFTIMKKVL
+18 MKKVL

-42 VANDFDWTGLE
+42 FANDYDWTGLNSPKTDANHNVVINGKATDLKYE
-53 EPQLEAGTHFV
+53 NKKFTFNVNA
-64 KGTKSNLTYKD
+64 
-75 QEFSFQVSQGDK
+75 GDK
-87 VQLEVNG
+87 IELRVNG
-94 ENLDITVNDSKLTA
+94 ENLIITLGGQPLSV

-114 ISFRAENDGRVVL
+114 MNFDAKADGEVVL
-127 KLGTGTAIKSIY
+127 VLGEATTINSIY
-139 VESDNYRTAL
+139 VESDNYRKAEAL
-149 KYIETIGKAA
+149 IKNVGMAA

-266 DRLVEAAKTTVSA
+266 DRLVEAAKTSVSK

-293 DGKKIVKSSLKAA
+293 DSKKKIVKSSLKAA

-311 LNAIAKDRDAL
+311 LKAIAKDRDEL

-333 YKSTKNEADWQKDF
+333 YKSTKNNADWQKDF
-347 DGLKG
+347 DALKD

-371 TNLKTK
+371 TDLKTK

-427 AELDADPVGKYT
+427 NQLDADPVGKCT
-439 TADKTFTS
+439 TAEKTFTD
-447 LKDEFIGQAHKAL
+447 LKDKFITQAHDAL
-460 TALSAD
+460 AALSAD

-477 ISAKYQN
+477 IAAKYQN
-484 EPETQK
+484 EPATQK
-490 QYEKEFAVIQSELNG
+490 QYEKEFAVIQSNLNAC
-505 YNKTIGLKDYA
+505 NKTINLKDYA
-516 TIVEGYNTIAKNIS
+516 TIVEGFNKIAKTIS
-530 GINDQVKAKWD
+530 DINGEIETKWN
-541 KTLNDQKIK
+541 KTLYDQKVK
-550 VKDNNKEAKKVIDD
+550 VKEKNAEEQKKIDD
-564 QIDAVRKNYN
+564 KIDAVRKNYN
-574 DYIAKIEAWKKADF
+574 DYIAKIETWKKADF
-588 ASDDMI
+588 ANDDMV

-615 KAVADKVAELE
+615 EDVASVVKALKEKIE
-626 TAIDEVSDVEFDPN
+626 GVSDVEFDPN

-645 RFNGEN
+645 RFL
-651 KDGKTYKSIVE
+651 GKNEKGQAYDDIVN
-662 EIEGRIKV
+662 EIERRINV
-670 QIDAAVKTANDRAWT
+670 QIEAAVTTANERAWT
-685 YLTRD
+685 YLNRE
-690 WSNGKATLTFND
+690 WSNGKATLTLRD
-702 ANQKYNA
+702 ADWKYQD

-722 MTQEAHD
+722 MTLEAHD
-729 SFDKRYQGILDK
+729 SFNNRYLGILDK
-741 SQNANFGENYRVDAY
+741 SLNANVGENYRVDALAKATEY
-756 NKANDYMNA
+756 KKAN
-765 LTLADNIGSIS
+765 TLADNIGSIS

-785 AVKAVNDQL
+785 AVKAINVQL
-794 EAYKALYQKVATKKV
+794 EAYTELYKQVAEKKV
-809 AWTVAKSKEADYQKE
+809 AWTVAKSKETDYQKE

-832 KDDFVKIKL
+832 KDDFVKGKL
-841 QEINDALKDFSK
+841 EDINTILKNFSK

-859 LEASSLKD
+859 LAASTLKGEA
-867 EADTVLK
+867 EAELAK
-874 FFDAGYFQATNYKGY
+874 FADGYFQATNYKGY
-889 VANNEAKSKADALIA
+889 VANNEAKAKAEALIA

-931 IAAAETTVSAQE
+931 INAAERTVSAQE

-959 ASIEGALKTASAN
+959 ASIEGALNTVSAN
-972 LKQALAD
+972 LKKALAD
-979 AEKAEKGGNLDI
+979 AEKAEKGGNLDL
-991 DGDGQIG
+991 DGDGEIG
-998 LSDIDK
+998 LGDIEK
-1004 ATDNTKGGAMDGT
+1004 AADNVKSGAMDGT
-1017 TFTNF
+1017 TYTDF
-1022 IEAYLQY
+1022 IKAYLQY
-1029 ISK
+1029 ITK

>member
-1 MTFEDSFLEQII
+1 
-13 IIFFY
+13 
-18 KLKFTIMKKVL
+18 MKKVL

-205 AELVTAKAGNTVDK
+205 AELVTAKAENTVK
-219 LLAEGLATSLENR
+219 ELLAEGLETSLEKR
-232 LNAVKTAVEKIV
+232 LGAVKTAVEKIV
-244 TDAEAAKKN
+244 KDAEAAKKN

>member
-1 MTFEDSFLEQII
+1 
-13 IIFFY
+13 
-18 KLKFTIMKKVL
+18 MKKVL

-64 KGTKSNLTYKD
+64 KGTKSNLTYEN
-75 QEFSFQVSQGDK
+75 QAFSFKVTKGDK
-87 VQLEVNG
+87 VQLGVNG
-94 ENLDITVNDSKLTA
+94 ENLDITVNGSKLSA

-114 ISFRAENDGRVVL
+114 ISFVAEADGDVVL
-127 KLGTGTAIKSIY
+127 KLGTDRAIKSIY
-139 VESDNYRTAL
+139 VESDNYRKAEDLIKTV
-149 KYIETIGKAA
+149 GMAA

-205 AELVTAKAGNTVDK
+205 AELVTAKAENTVK
-219 LLAEGLATSLENR
+219 ELLAEGLETSLEKR
-232 LNAVKTAVEKIV
+232 LGAVKTAVEKIV
-244 TDAEAAKKN
+244 KDAEAAKKN

-541 KTLNDQKIK
+541 KTLNDQKVK
-550 VKDNNKEAKKVIDD
+550 VKDNNKDAKKVIDD

-741 SQNANFGENYRVDAY
+741 SQNANVGENYRVDAY

-794 EAYKALYQKVATKKV
+794 EAYTALYQKVATKKV

-832 KDDFVKIKL
+832 KDDFVKTKL
-841 QEINDALKDFSK
+841 QEINDALKTFSK

-859 LEASSLKD
+859 LTASSLND
-867 EADTVLK
+867 EADAVLAS
-874 FFDAGYFQATNYKGY
+874 FDAGYFQATNYKGY

-951 DGKLGDTY
+951 AGTLGDTY
-959 ASIEGALKTASAN
+959 ASIEGALNTASAN
-972 LKQALAD
+972 LKKALAD

-998 LSDIDK
+998 LSDIEK

>member
-1 MTFEDSFLEQII
+1 
-13 IIFFY
+13 
-18 KLKFTIMKKVL
+18 MKKVL

-42 VANDFDWTGLE
+42 VANDFDWAWENGVTVPPTNANHNVLIGN
-53 EPQLEAGTHFV
+53 EAIDLKYVDQKFQFYVNPGDQIDLGV
-64 KGTKSNLTYKD
+64 K
-75 QEFSFQVSQGDK
+75 
-87 VQLEVNG
+87 G
-94 ENLDITVNDSKLTA
+94 ENLNVAVDGAPLTA
-108 SLEGGK
+108 KLEGGTIHFDIPEDIANPDK
-114 ISFRAENDGRVVL
+114 KMLVEL
-127 KLGTGTAIKSIY
+127 TLGDKTTITSIY
-139 VESDNYRTAL
+139 VESDNYRKAEKLIKTV
-149 KYIETIGKAA
+149 GMAA

-205 AELVTAKAGNTVDK
+205 AELVTAKAKNTVKD
-219 LLAEGLATSLENR
+219 LLAVGEPNSLENR

-253 YDNITKVVAKGVD
+253 YDDITKVVAKGVD
-266 DRLVEAAKTTVSA
+266 DRLVEAAKTSVSA

-311 LNAIAKDRDAL
+311 LKAIAKDRDAL

-333 YKSTKNEADWQKDF
+333 YKSTKNNADWQKDF

-392 KDVFTKPAG
+392 KDVFTKPAD

-427 AELDADPVGKYT
+427 TQLDADPVGKYT
-439 TADKTFTS
+439 TAEDTFKN
-447 LKDEFIGQAHKAL
+447 LKKKFIDQAYNAL

-505 YNKTIGLKDYA
+505 YNKTIGLQDYA
-516 TIVEGYNTIAKNIS
+516 TIVEGYNTIANNIS

-541 KTLNDQKIK
+541 KTLNDQKVK

-685 YLTRD
+685 YLDRD

-741 SQNANFGENYRVDAY
+741 SQNANVGENYRVDAY
-756 NKANDYMNA
+756 NKAKDYMNA

-785 AVKAVNDQL
+785 AVKAVNVQL
-794 EAYKALYQKVATKKV
+794 EAYTALYQKVATKKV

-832 KDDFVKIKL
+832 KDDFVKTKL
-841 QEINDALKDFSK
+841 QEINDALKAFSK

-859 LEASSLKD
+859 LTASSLND
-867 EADTVLK
+867 EADAVLAS
-874 FFDAGYFQATNYKGY
+874 FDAGYFQATNYKGY

-979 AEKAEKGGNLDI
+979 AEKAEKGGNLDL
-991 DGDGQIG
+991 DGDGEIG
-998 LSDIDK
+998 LGDIVK
-1004 ATDNTKGGAMDGT
+1004 AGANVDAGVMDGT
-1017 TFTNF
+1017 TFMNF
-1022 IEAYLQY
+1022 IDAYLQY
-1029 ISK
+1029 KKK

>member
-1 MTFEDSFLEQII
+1 
-13 IIFFY
+13 
-18 KLKFTIMKKVL
+18 MKKVL

-42 VANDFDWTGLE
+42 VANDFDWAWENGVTVPPTNANHNVLIGN
-53 EPQLEAGTHFV
+53 EAIDLKYVDQKFQFYVNPGDQIDLGV
-64 KGTKSNLTYKD
+64 K
-75 QEFSFQVSQGDK
+75 
-87 VQLEVNG
+87 G
-94 ENLDITVNDSKLTA
+94 ENLNVAVDGAPLTA
-108 SLEGGK
+108 KLEGGTIHFDIPEDIANPEK
-114 ISFRAENDGRVVL
+114 EMLVEL
-127 KLGTGTAIKSIY
+127 TLGDKTAITSIY
-139 VESDNYRTAL
+139 VESDNYRKAEKLIKTV
-149 KYIETIGKAA
+149 GMAA

-205 AELVTAKAGNTVDK
+205 AELVTAKAKNTVKD
-219 LLAEGLATSLENR
+219 LLAVGEPNSLENR
-232 LNAVKTAVEKIV
+232 LNAVKIAVEKIV

-253 YDNITKVVAKGVD
+253 YDEITKVVAKGVD
-266 DRLVEAAKTTVSA
+266 DRLVEAAKTSVSA

-311 LNAIAKDRDAL
+311 LKAIAKDRDAL

-333 YKSTKNEADWQKDF
+333 YKSTTNNADWQKDF

-392 KDVFTKPAG
+392 KDVFTKPAD

-427 AELDADPVGKYT
+427 TQLDADPVGKYT
-439 TADKTFTS
+439 TAEDTFKN
-447 LKDEFIGQAHKAL
+447 LKKKFIDQAYNAL

-505 YNKTIGLKDYA
+505 YNKTIGLQDYA
-516 TIVEGYNTIAKNIS
+516 TIVEGYNTIANNIS

-541 KTLNDQKIK
+541 KTLNDQKVK

-685 YLTRD
+685 YLGRD

-741 SQNANFGENYRVDAY
+741 SQNANVGENYRVDAY
-756 NKANDYMNA
+756 NKAKDYMNA

-785 AVKAVNDQL
+785 AVKAVNVQL
-794 EAYKALYQKVATKKV
+794 EAYTALYQKVATKKV

-832 KDDFVKIKL
+832 KDDFVKTKL
-841 QEINDALKDFSK
+841 QEINDALKAFSK
-853 KLEDNA
+853 KLEENA
-859 LEASSLKD
+859 LTASSLND
-867 EADTVLK
+867 EADAVLAS
-874 FFDAGYFQATNYKGY
+874 FDAGYFQATNYKGY

-959 ASIEGALKTASAN
+959 ASIEGALNTVSAN

-998 LSDIDK
+998 LSDIEK

>member
-1 MTFEDSFLEQII
+1 
-13 IIFFY
+13 
-18 KLKFTIMKKVL
+18 MKKVL

-53 EPQLEAGTHFV
+53 KPQLEAGTHFV
-64 KGTKSNLTYKD
+64 KGTKQNLTYEN
-75 QEFSFQVSQGDK
+75 QEFSFQVTKGDK
-87 VQLEVNG
+87 VQLGVNG
-94 ENLDITVNDSKLTA
+94 ENLDITVNGSKLSA

-114 ISFRAENDGRVVL
+114 ISFVAEADGDVVL
-127 KLGTGTAIKSIY
+127 KLGTDTAIKSIY
-139 VESDNYRTAL
+139 VESDNYRKAEDLIKTV
-149 KYIETIGKAA
+149 GMAA

-205 AELVTAKAGNTVDK
+205 AELVTAKAENTVK
-219 LLAEGLATSLENR
+219 ELLAEGLETSLEKR
-232 LNAVKTAVEKIV
+232 LGAVKTAVEKIV
-244 TDAEAAKKN
+244 KDAEAAKKN

-541 KTLNDQKIK
+541 KTLNDQKVK
-550 VKDNNKEAKKVIDD
+550 VKDNNKDAKKVIDD

-741 SQNANFGENYRVDAY
+741 SQNANVGENYRVDAY

-794 EAYKALYQKVATKKV
+794 EAYTALYQKVATKKV

-832 KDDFVKIKL
+832 KDDFVKTKL
-841 QEINDALKDFSK
+841 QEINDALKTFSK

-859 LEASSLKD
+859 LTASSLND
-867 EADTVLK
+867 EADAVLAS
-874 FFDAGYFQATNYKGY
+874 FDAGYFQATNYKGY

-951 DGKLGDTY
+951 AGTLGDTY
-959 ASIEGALKTASAN
+959 ASIEGALNTASAN
-972 LKQALAD
+972 LKKALAD

-998 LSDIDK
+998 LSDIEK

>member
-1 MTFEDSFLEQII
+1 
-13 IIFFY
+13 
-18 KLKFTIMKKVL
+18 
-29 TLVSA
+29 
-34 LSMVAGSA
+34 MVAGSA
-42 VANDFDWTGLE
+42 FANDFDWAGLK
-53 EPQLEAGTHFV
+53 EPQLEEGTHFV
-64 KGTKSNLTYKD
+64 KGTKQNLTYENK
-75 QEFSFQVSQGDK
+75 EFTFKVTKGDK
-87 VQLEVNG
+87 VQLGVNG
-94 ENLDITVNDSKLTA
+94 ENLDITVNGSKLSA

-114 ISFRAENDGRVVL
+114 ISFVVEADGDVVL
-127 KLGTGTAIKSIY
+127 KLGTDTDIKSIY
-139 VESDNYRTAL
+139 VESDNYREAEKLIKTV
-149 KYIETIGKAA
+149 GMAA

-205 AELVTAKAGNTVDK
+205 AELVTAKAENTVDK
-219 LLAEGLATSLENR
+219 LLAKGSETSLENR

-244 TDAEAAKKN
+244 KDAEAAKKN
-253 YDNITKVVAKGVD
+253 YDDITQVVAKGVD
-266 DRLVEAAKTTVSA
+266 DRLVEAAKTAVIA

-293 DGKKIVKSSLKAA
+293 DGKKIVTSSLKAA

-311 LNAIAKDRDAL
+311 LKAIAKDRDAL

-333 YKSTKNEADWQKDF
+333 YKSTKNNADWQKDF
-347 DGLKG
+347 DGLKD

-371 TNLKTK
+371 TDLKTK

-384 LAIKDVNQ
+384 LAIKDFNQ
-392 KDVFTKPAG
+392 KEVFTKPTG
-401 YDDWTKAV
+401 YDDWTKTV
-409 KELND
+409 KDLND

-427 AELDADPVGKYT
+427 TQLDADPVGKYT
-439 TADKTFTS
+439 TADKTFTD
-447 LKDEFIGQAHKAL
+447 LKSKFIDQAHDAL

-484 EPETQK
+484 EPATQK
-490 QYEKEFAVIQSELNG
+490 QYEKEFAVIQSNLNTC
-505 YNKTIGLKDYA
+505 NKTIGRKDYA
-516 TIVEGYNTIAKNIS
+516 TIVEGFNTIAKKIS
-530 GINDQVKAKWD
+530 DIEDQVKAKWD
-541 KTLNDQKIK
+541 TTLNDQKLK
-550 VKDNNKEAKKVIDD
+550 VKANNKDAKKVIDD
-564 QIDAVRKNYN
+564 QIDAVRKYYN

-588 ASDDMI
+588 ASDDMV
-594 ASLNANQRV
+594 ASLNAKQRV
-603 LFDIVGELDAQK
+603 LFDIVDELDAQK

-626 TAIDEVSDVEFDPN
+626 IAIDEVSDVEFDPN

-662 EIEGRIKV
+662 EIEERING
-670 QIDAAVKTANDRAWT
+670 QIKDAVKIANERAWA
-685 YLTRD
+685 YLDSDYTL
-690 WSNGKATLTFND
+690 SETPLTFND
-702 ANQKYNA
+702 ADFKYNT
-709 AKEYIDKGLSESK
+709 AKKRIDEGLSESK

-741 SQNANFGENYRVDAY
+741 SLNNGVGENYKADAIA
-756 NKANDYMNA
+756 KANKYKYD
-765 LTLADNIGSIS
+765 LILADSIGRIS
-776 TDYLAKIET
+776 TDYLAKIVN
-785 AVKAVNDQL
+785 AVKAVNDQYD
-794 EAYKALYQKVATKKV
+794 AYTALYQKVATKKV

-832 KDDFVKIKL
+832 KDDFVKTKL
-841 QEINDALKDFSK
+841 QEINDALKAFSQ
-853 KLEDNA
+853 KLEVNA
-859 LEASSLKD
+859 LAASTLKD
-867 EADTVLK
+867 EADAVLAS
-874 FFDAGYFQATNYKGY
+874 FDAGYFQATNYKGY

-931 IAAAETTVSAQE
+931 IAAAESTVSAQE
-943 SSVAKDFA
+943 SSVATDFA
-951 DGKLGDTY
+951 AGKLGDTY

-979 AEKAEKGGNLDI
+979 AEKAEKGGNLDL
-991 DGDGQIG
+991 DGDGEIG
-998 LSDIDK
+998 LGDIEK
-1004 ATDNTKGGAMDGT
+1004 AADNVKSGAMDGT
-1017 TFTNF
+1017 TYADF
-1022 IEAYLQY
+1022 IKAYLQY
-1029 ISK
+1029 ITK

>member
-1 MTFEDSFLEQII
+1 
-13 IIFFY
+13 
-18 KLKFTIMKKVL
+18 MKKVL

-53 EPQLEAGTHFV
+53 KPQLEAGTHFV
-64 KGTKSNLTYKD
+64 KGTKSNLTYEN
-75 QEFSFQVSQGDK
+75 QAFSFKVTKGDK
-87 VQLEVNG
+87 VQLGVNG
-94 ENLDITVNDSKLTA
+94 ENLDITVNGSKLSA

-114 ISFRAENDGRVVL
+114 ISFVAEADGDVVL
-127 KLGTGTAIKSIY
+127 KLGTDTAIKSIY
-139 VESDNYRTAL
+139 VESDNYRKAENLIKTV
-149 KYIETIGKAA
+149 GMAA

-205 AELVTAKAGNTVDK
+205 AELVTAKAENTVK
-219 LLAEGLATSLENR
+219 ELLAEGLETSLEKR
-232 LNAVKTAVEKIV
+232 LGAVKTAVEKIV
-244 TDAEAAKKN
+244 KDAEAAKKN

-279 IDNNALTYIWDFKL
+279 IDNNAFTYIWDFKL

-427 AELDADPVGKYT
+427 AELDVDPVGKYT

-541 KTLNDQKIK
+541 KTLNDQKVK
-550 VKDNNKEAKKVIDD
+550 VKDNNKDAKKVIDD

-722 MTQEAHD
+722 MTQEAHN

-741 SQNANFGENYRVDAY
+741 SQNANVGENYRVDAY

-794 EAYKALYQKVATKKV
+794 EAYTALYQKVATKKV

-832 KDDFVKIKL
+832 KDDFVKTKL
-841 QEINDALKDFSK
+841 QEINDALKAFSK

-859 LEASSLKD
+859 LTASSLND
-867 EADTVLK
+867 EADAVLAS
-874 FFDAGYFQATNYKGY
+874 FDAGYFQATNYKGY

-951 DGKLGDTY
+951 AGTLGDTY

-998 LSDIDK
+998 LSDIEK

>member
-1 MTFEDSFLEQII
+1 
-13 IIFFY
+13 
-18 KLKFTIMKKVL
+18 MKKVL

-64 KGTKSNLTYKD
+64 KGTKSNLTYEN
-75 QEFSFQVSQGDK
+75 QAFSFKVTKGDK
-87 VQLEVNG
+87 VQLGVNG
-94 ENLDITVNDSKLTA
+94 ENLDITVNGSKLSA

-114 ISFRAENDGRVVL
+114 ISFVAEADGDVVL
-127 KLGTGTAIKSIY
+127 KLGTDTAIKSIY
-139 VESDNYRTAL
+139 VESDNYREAEKLIKTV
-149 KYIETIGKAA
+149 GMAA

-205 AELVTAKAGNTVDK
+205 AELVTAKANNTVDK
-219 LLAEGLATSLENR
+219 LLGDLVDHPLDANKKITTLEYR
-232 LNAVKTAVEKIV
+232 LLAVKTAVEKIV
-244 TDAEAAKKN
+244 KDAEAAKKN

-530 GINDQVKAKWD
+530 GINDQVKVKWD
-541 KTLNDQKIK
+541 KTLNDQKVK
-550 VKDNNKEAKKVIDD
+550 VKDNNKDAKKVIDD

-662 EIEGRIKV
+662 EIEVRIKA
-670 QIDAAVKTANDRAWT
+670 QIDAAVKTANDRAWN
-685 YLTRD
+685 YLDTD
-690 WSNGKATLTFND
+690 WSKDKATLTFND
-702 ANQKYNA
+702 ADAKYYA
-709 AKEYIDKGLSESK
+709 AKEKIDKGLSESK

-741 SQNANFGENYRVDAY
+741 SQNADVGENYRVDAY
-756 NKANDYMNA
+756 TKAKAYKTA

-785 AVKAVNDQL
+785 AVKAVNVQL

-832 KDDFVKIKL
+832 KDDFVKTKL
-841 QEINDALKDFSK
+841 QEINDALKAFSK

-859 LEASSLKD
+859 LTASSLND
-867 EADTVLK
+867 EADAVLAS
-874 FFDAGYFQATNYKGY
+874 FDAGYFQATNYKGY

-979 AEKAEKGGNLDI
+979 AEKAEKGGNLDL
-991 DGDGQIG
+991 DGDGEIG
-998 LSDIDK
+998 LGDIVK
-1004 ATDNTKGGAMDGT
+1004 AGANVDAGVMDGT
-1017 TFTNF
+1017 TFMNF
-1022 IEAYLQY
+1022 IDAYLQY
-1029 ISK
+1029 KKK

>member
-1 MTFEDSFLEQII
+1 
-13 IIFFY
+13 
-18 KLKFTIMKKVL
+18 
-29 TLVSA
+29 
-34 LSMVAGSA
+34 MVAGSA
-42 VANDFDWTGLE
+42 FANDFDWTGLK
-53 EPQLEAGTHFV
+53 EPQLEEGTHFV
-64 KGTKSNLTYKD
+64 KGTKQNLTYENK
-75 QEFSFQVSQGDK
+75 EFTFKVTKGDK
-87 VQLEVNG
+87 VQLGVNG
-94 ENLDITVNDSKLTA
+94 ENLDITVNDSKLSA

-114 ISFRAENDGRVVL
+114 ISFVVEADGDVVL
-127 KLGTGTAIKSIY
+127 KLGTDTDIKSIY
-139 VESDNYRTAL
+139 VESDNYREAENLIKTV
-149 KYIETIGKAA
+149 GMAA

-205 AELVTAKAGNTVDK
+205 AELVTAKAENTVDK
-219 LLAEGLATSLENR
+219 LLAKGSETSLENR

-244 TDAEAAKKN
+244 KDAEAAKKN
-253 YDNITKVVAKGVD
+253 YDDITQVVAKGVD
-266 DRLVEAAKTTVSA
+266 DRLVEAAKTAVIA

-293 DGKKIVKSSLKAA
+293 DGKKIVTSSLKAA

-311 LNAIAKDRDAL
+311 LKAIAKDRDAL

-333 YKSTKNEADWQKDF
+333 YKSTKNNADWQKDF
-347 DGLKG
+347 DGLKD

-401 YDDWTKAV
+401 YDDWTTAV
-409 KELND
+409 DELNK
-414 FIDDTTNRRDYTK
+414 FIDDATNRRDFTK
-427 AELDADPVGKYT
+427 AELNTNPVGKYN
-439 TADKTFTS
+439 TAESTFTS
-447 LKDEFIGQAHKAL
+447 LKNEFINQAYTAL
-460 TALSAD
+460 TALSKV
-466 AQKNIDTYSYK
+466 AQENIDTYSYK
-477 ISAKYQN
+477 IAAKYQN
-484 EPETQK
+484 EPKTQEI
-490 QYEKEFAVIQSELNG
+490 YEKEFAKIQAELNG

-516 TIVEGYNTIAKNIS
+516 TLVEGYNTIAPKIS
-530 GINDQVKAKWD
+530 GINDQVKAKWET
-541 KTLNDQKIK
+541 TLSDQKLK
-550 VKDNNKEAKKVIDD
+550 VKANNENAKKAIDD

-588 ASDDMI
+588 ANADMV
-594 ASLNANQRV
+594 ASLNAKQRV

-615 KAVADKVAELE
+615 AEVASVVEKLTTE
-626 TAIDEVSDVEFDPN
+626 IDGVSDVEFDPN

-645 RFNGEN
+645 RFDGKN
-651 KDGKTYKSIVE
+651 KDGKTYDEIVK
-662 EIEGRIKV
+662 EIEVRIND
-670 QIDAAVKTANDRAWT
+670 QIDLAVDAANERAWL
-685 YLTRD
+685 YFRWD
-690 WSNGKATLTFND
+690 SSNGKSTLTLHDADQAYNNRKESIDND
-702 ANQKYNA
+702 YN
-709 AKEYIDKGLSESK
+709 ESK
-722 MTQEAHD
+722 MTKEAHD

-741 SQNANFGENYRVDAY
+741 SQNNEVGENYKADAIAKATEY
-756 NKANDYMNA
+756 KKAN
-765 LTLADNIGSIS
+765 TLADNIGSIS
-776 TDYLAKIET
+776 TDYLVKIET
-785 AVKAVNDQL
+785 AVDSVNLQL

-832 KDDFVKIKL
+832 KDDFVKTKL
-841 QEINDALKDFSK
+841 QEINDALKAFSK

-859 LEASSLKD
+859 LAASTLND
-867 EADTVLK
+867 EADAVLAS
-874 FFDAGYFQATNYKGY
+874 FDAGYFQATNYKGY

-931 IAAAETTVSAQE
+931 IAAAESTVSAQE
-943 SSVAKDFA
+943 SSVATDFA
-951 DGKLGDTY
+951 AGKLGDTY

-979 AEKAEKGGNLDI
+979 AEKAEKGGNLDL
-991 DGDGQIG
+991 DGDGEIG
-998 LSDIDK
+998 LGDIEM
-1004 ATDNTKGGAMDGT
+1004 AADNVKSGAMDGT
-1017 TFTNF
+1017 TYTDF
-1022 IEAYLQY
+1022 IKAYLQY
-1029 ISK
+1029 ITK

>member
-1 MTFEDSFLEQII
+1 
-13 IIFFY
+13 
-18 KLKFTIMKKVL
+18 MKKVL

-64 KGTKSNLTYKD
+64 KGTKSNLTYEN
-75 QEFSFQVSQGDK
+75 QAFSFKVTKGDK
-87 VQLEVNG
+87 VQLGVNG
-94 ENLDITVNDSKLTA
+94 ENLDITVNGSKLSA

-114 ISFRAENDGRVVL
+114 ISFVAEADGDVVL
-127 KLGTGTAIKSIY
+127 KLGTDTAIKSIY
-139 VESDNYRTAL
+139 VESDNYREAEKLIKTV
-149 KYIETIGKAA
+149 GMAA

-171 TMIDKDNQNLSFDG
+171 TMIDKDNQNLKFDG

-205 AELVTAKAGNTVDK
+205 AKLVTAKAENTVDK
-219 LLAEGLATSLENR
+219 LLAKGLETSLENR

-266 DRLVEAAKTTVSA
+266 DRLVEAAKTTVSK
-279 IDNNALTYIWDFKL
+279 IDNDALTYIWDFKL

-311 LNAIAKDRDAL
+311 LKAIAKDRDEL

-333 YKSTKNEADWQKDF
+333 YKSTKNNADWQKDF

-365 DYKSKI
+365 EYKSKI

-392 KDVFTKPAG
+392 KEVFTKPAG

-427 AELDADPVGKYT
+427 DELVVNPVGKYT
-439 TADKTFTS
+439 TAEKTFTS
-447 LKDEFIGQAHKAL
+447 LKDEFIDQAHKAL

-516 TIVEGYNTIAKNIS
+516 TIVEGYNNIAPKIS

-541 KTLNDQKIK
+541 KTLDDQKLK
-550 VKDNNKEAKKVIDD
+550 VKANNNDAKKVIDD

-574 DYIAKIEAWKKADF
+574 DNIAKIEAWKKADF

-640 DATKY
+640 DADKY
-645 RFNGEN
+645 RFSGKN
-651 KDGKTYKSIVE
+651 KDGKTYEKIVE
-662 EIEGRIKV
+662 EIEGRIKA
-670 QIDAAVKTANDRAWT
+670 QIDAAVKTANDRAWN
-685 YLTRD
+685 YLDTD
-690 WSNGKATLTFND
+690 WSNDKATLTFKD
-702 ANQKYNA
+702 ADAKYYA
-709 AKEYIDKGLSESK
+709 AKEKIDKGLSESK

-741 SQNANFGENYRVDAY
+741 SQNANVGENYRVDAY
-756 NKANDYMNA
+756 TKAKAYKTA

-785 AVKAVNDQL
+785 AVKAVNVQL
-794 EAYKALYQKVATKKV
+794 EAYTALYQKVATKKV

-832 KDDFVKIKL
+832 KDDFVKTKL
-841 QEINDALKDFSK
+841 QEINDALKAFSK

-859 LEASSLKD
+859 LTASSLND
-867 EADTVLK
+867 EADAVLAS
-874 FFDAGYFQATNYKGY
+874 FDAGYFQATNYKGY

-951 DGKLGDTY
+951 AGKLGDTY

-998 LSDIDK
+998 LSDIEK

>member
-1 MTFEDSFLEQII
+1 MLVE
-13 IIFFY
+13 
-18 KLKFTIMKKVL
+18 L
-29 TLVSA
+29 TL
-34 LSMVAGSA
+34 
-42 VANDFDWTGLE
+42 
-53 EPQLEAGTHFV
+53 
-64 KGTKSNLTYKD
+64 
-75 QEFSFQVSQGDK
+75 GDK
-87 VQLEVNG
+87 
-94 ENLDITVNDSKLTA
+94 
-108 SLEGGK
+108 
-114 ISFRAENDGRVVL
+114 
-127 KLGTGTAIKSIY
+127 TAITSIY
-139 VESDNYRTAL
+139 VESDNYRKAEKLIKTV
-149 KYIETIGKAA
+149 GMAA

-205 AELVTAKAGNTVDK
+205 AELVTAKAKNTVKD
-219 LLAEGLATSLENR
+219 LLAVGEPNSLENR

-253 YDNITKVVAKGVD
+253 YDDITKVVAKGVD
-266 DRLVEAAKTTVSA
+266 DRLVEAAKTSVSA

-311 LNAIAKDRDAL
+311 LKAIAKDRDAL

-333 YKSTKNEADWQKDF
+333 YKSTTNNADWQKDF

-392 KDVFTKPAG
+392 KDVFTKPAD

-427 AELDADPVGKYT
+427 TQLDADPVGKYT
-439 TADKTFTS
+439 TAEDTFKN
-447 LKDEFIGQAHKAL
+447 LKKKFIDQAYNAL

-505 YNKTIGLKDYA
+505 YNKTIGLQDYA
-516 TIVEGYNTIAKNIS
+516 TIVEGYNTIANNIS

-541 KTLNDQKIK
+541 KTLNDQKVK

-685 YLTRD
+685 YLDRD

-741 SQNANFGENYRVDAY
+741 SQNANVGENYRVDAY
-756 NKANDYMNA
+756 NKAKDYMNA

-785 AVKAVNDQL
+785 AVKAVNVQL
-794 EAYKALYQKVATKKV
+794 EAYTALYQKVATKKV

-832 KDDFVKIKL
+832 KDDFVKTKL
-841 QEINDALKDFSK
+841 QEINDALKAFSK
-853 KLEDNA
+853 KLEENA
-859 LEASSLKD
+859 LTASSLND
-867 EADTVLK
+867 EADAVLAS
-874 FFDAGYFQATNYKGY
+874 FDAGYFQATNYKGY

-959 ASIEGALKTASAN
+959 ASIEGALNTVSAN

-998 LSDIDK
+998 LSDIEK

>member
-1 MTFEDSFLEQII
+1 
-13 IIFFY
+13 
-18 KLKFTIMKKVL
+18 MKKVL

-53 EPQLEAGTHFV
+53 KPQLEAGTHFV
-64 KGTKSNLTYKD
+64 KGTKQNLTYEN
-75 QEFSFQVSQGDK
+75 QEFSFQVTKGDK
-87 VQLEVNG
+87 VQLGVNG
-94 ENLDITVNDSKLTA
+94 ENLDITVNGSKLSA

-114 ISFRAENDGRVVL
+114 ISFVAEADGDVVL
-127 KLGTGTAIKSIY
+127 KLGTDTAIKSIY
-139 VESDNYRTAL
+139 VESDNYREAEKLIKTV
-149 KYIETIGKAA
+149 GMAA

-205 AELVTAKAGNTVDK
+205 AKLVTAKAENTVDK
-219 LLAEGLATSLENR
+219 LLAKGLETSLENR

-293 DGKKIVKSSLKAA
+293 DGKKSSLKAA

-333 YKSTKNEADWQKDF
+333 YKSTKNNADWQKDF

-550 VKDNNKEAKKVIDD
+550 VKDNNKQAKKVIDD

-651 KDGKTYKSIVE
+651 KDGKTYKSIVK
-662 EIEGRIKV
+662 EIEVRIKA
-670 QIDAAVKTANDRAWT
+670 QIDAAIKTANDRAWN
-685 YLTRD
+685 YLDTD
-690 WSNGKATLTFND
+690 SSNGKKATLTFID
-702 ANQKYNA
+702 ADAKYKT
-709 AKEYIDKGLSESK
+709 AKKKIDEGLSESK

-729 SFDKRYQGILDK
+729 TFDKRYHGILDK
-741 SQNANFGENYRVDAY
+741 SQNDNVGENYIVDAY
-756 NKANDYMNA
+756 TKAKAYKTA

-785 AVKAVNDQL
+785 AVKAVNVQL
-794 EAYKALYQKVATKKV
+794 DAYTALYQKVATKKV

-832 KDDFVKIKL
+832 KDDFVKTKL
-841 QEINDALKDFSK
+841 QEINDALKAFSK

-859 LEASSLKD
+859 LTASSLND
-867 EADTVLK
+867 EADAVLAS
-874 FFDAGYFQATNYKGY
+874 FDAGYFQATNYKGY

-998 LSDIDK
+998 LSDIEK

>member
-1 MTFEDSFLEQII
+1 
-13 IIFFY
+13 
-18 KLKFTIMKKVL
+18 MKKVL

-53 EPQLEAGTHFV
+53 KPQLEAGTHFV
-64 KGTKSNLTYKD
+64 KGTKQNLTYEN
-75 QEFSFQVSQGDK
+75 QEFSFQVTKGDK
-87 VQLEVNG
+87 VQLGVNG
-94 ENLDITVNDSKLTA
+94 ENLDITVNGSKLSA

-114 ISFRAENDGRVVL
+114 ISFVAEADGDVVL
-127 KLGTGTAIKSIY
+127 KLGTDTAIKSIY
-139 VESDNYRTAL
+139 VESDNYREAEKLIKTV
-149 KYIETIGKAA
+149 GMAA

-205 AELVTAKAGNTVDK
+205 AELVTAKAENTVDK
-219 LLAEGLATSLENR
+219 LLAKGLETSLENR

-333 YKSTKNEADWQKDF
+333 YKSTKNNADWQKDF

-530 GINDQVKAKWD
+530 GINGQVKAKWD

-550 VKDNNKEAKKVIDD
+550 VKDNNKQAKKVIDD

-662 EIEGRIKV
+662 EIEVRIKA
-670 QIDAAVKTANDRAWT
+670 QIDAAIKTANDRAWN
-685 YLTRD
+685 YLDTD
-690 WSNGKATLTFND
+690 SSNGKKATLTFID
-702 ANQKYNA
+702 ADAKYKT
-709 AKEYIDKGLSESK
+709 AKKKIDEGLSESK

-729 SFDKRYQGILDK
+729 TFDKRYHGILDK
-741 SQNANFGENYRVDAY
+741 SQNDNVGENYRVDAY
-756 NKANDYMNA
+756 TKAKAYKTA

-785 AVKAVNDQL
+785 AVKAVNVQL
-794 EAYKALYQKVATKKV
+794 DAYTALYQKVATKKV

-832 KDDFVKIKL
+832 KDDFVKTKL
-841 QEINDALKDFSK
+841 QEINDALKAFSK

-859 LEASSLKD
+859 LTASSLND
-867 EADTVLK
+867 EADAVLAS
-874 FFDAGYFQATNYKGY
+874 FDAGYFQATNYKGY

-979 AEKAEKGGNLDI
+979 AEKAEKGGNLDL
-991 DGDGQIG
+991 DGDGEIG
-998 LSDIDK
+998 LGDIEK
-1004 ATDNTKGGAMDGT
+1004 AGANVDAGVMDGAT
-1017 TFTNF
+1017 YMNF
-1022 IEAYLQY
+1022 INAYLQY
-1029 ISK
+1029 MKK